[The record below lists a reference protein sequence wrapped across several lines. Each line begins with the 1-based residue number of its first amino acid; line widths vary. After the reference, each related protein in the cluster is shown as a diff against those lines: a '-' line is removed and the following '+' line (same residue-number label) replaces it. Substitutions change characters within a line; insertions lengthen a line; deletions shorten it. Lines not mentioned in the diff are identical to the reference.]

1 MRFNGS
7 RRLHGSLPWAW
18 THSEE
23 TLEDVGGNL
32 SKDLPPRAS
41 AASPSTGR
49 GRAEPGPG
57 APRTLLPGG
66 TPPGGFRCSL
76 GLRLW
81 RYPGLGLQVLG
92 RGLSAKTNTSQGNRR
107 APADTKDEQGE
118 TEGIRVCRLKLLGLR

>member
-1 MRFNGS
+1 MSVEISAKTFHHEPQPLL
-7 RRLHGSLPWAW
+7 RLRG
-18 THSEE
+18 
-23 TLEDVGGNL
+23 EDAQSPG
-32 SKDLPPRAS
+32 RA
-41 AASPSTGR
+41 PR
-49 GRAEPGPG
+49 GR
-57 APRTLLPGG
+57 LLPGG

-81 RYPGLGLQVLG
+81 RSPGLGLQVLG